1 MADGGLPD
9 RMLVAFLY
17 GPGDLRLEERP
28 VPEPGPGEVVA
39 RVRAATT
46 CGTDVKMFTRPYV
59 SSVVRLPSPFG
70 HEWAGEV
77 VAIGPG
83 VEGWEPGDRIRAG
96 NSAPCLTCRFCR
108 RGQQNLC
115 ENRLWLWGAFAEYIK
130 VPAHMLKV
138 NAQKVPEHLSFEE
151 AAVAEPLACVLHGAK
166 LASIQPGD
174 VVAIIGSGPIGILHA
189 QVAKHMGAAKVVIFD
204 LVDERLKVARSVGA
218 DLAVNAGRE
227 DPAEVV
233 KAETDG
239 LGADVVIEAVGLP
252 ATWEK
257 AFELVRRGGTVLEFG
272 GCPPGTS
279 VEVSTE
285 LLHYGEVRL
294 LGSFHATPREFEV
307 ALSLIA
313 SGTIRVRPLITSR
326 RRLAELHDVMRSLV
340 EEKKDLK
347 VAVIP

>member
-1 MADGGLPD
+1 
-9 RMLVAFLY
+9 MLVAVLY

-39 RVRAATT
+39 RVKAATT

-59 SSVVRLPSPFG
+59 SSVIKLPSPFG

-77 VAIGPG
+77 VAVGPG

-115 ENRLWLWGAFAEYIK
+115 EDRLWLWGAFAEYIK

-138 NAQKVPEHLSFEE
+138 NAQKVPEGLSYEE

-166 LASIQPGD
+166 AAGIKPGD

-189 QVAKHMGAAKVVIFD
+189 QVAKRMGAVEVIICD
-204 LVDERLKVARSVGA
+204 LIEERLKVALSVGA
-218 DLAVNAGRE
+218 DLAVNAREE
-227 DPAEVV
+227 DPTEVV
-233 KAETDG
+233 RAESDG

-252 ATWEK
+252 STWEK

-279 VEVSTE
+279 ISVSTE
-285 LLHYGEVRL
+285 LLHYGELRV

-307 ALSLIA
+307 ALSMIA
-313 SGTIRVRPLITSR
+313 SGAIKVKPLITSR
-326 RRLAELHDVMRSLV
+326 RHLAEIHDVLRGLV

>member
-1 MADGGLPD
+1 
-9 RMLVAFLY
+9 MLVAVLY

-28 VPEPGPGEVVA
+28 IPKPGPGELVA

-46 CGTDVKMFTRPYV
+46 CGTDVKMFVRPYV
-59 SSVVRLPSPFG
+59 SSVVKLPSPFG

-77 VAIGPG
+77 VAVGPG

-108 RGQQNLC
+108 RGEENLC
-115 ENRLWLWGAFAEYIK
+115 ERRVWLWGAFAEYIR
-130 VPAHMLKV
+130 VPERVLAV
-138 NAQKVPEHLSFEE
+138 NAQHIPDHLAFEE

-166 LASIQPGD
+166 LAGTKPGD

-189 QVAKHMGAAKVVIFD
+189 QVAKRMGAVKVIISD
-204 LVDERLKVARSVGA
+204 LVEDRLRIAKSVGA
-218 DLAVNAGRE
+218 DLTVNARE
-227 DPAEVV
+227 EDLAEVV
-233 KAETDG
+233 RAETDG
-239 LGADVVIEAVGLP
+239 LGADVVIEAVGTP

-279 VEVSTE
+279 ISISTE
-285 LLHYGEVRL
+285 LLHYGEVKV
-294 LGSFHATPREFEV
+294 LGAFHATPRDFEI
-307 ALSLIA
+307 ALSMIA
-313 SGTIRVRPLITSR
+313 SGSVAVKPLITSR
-326 RRLAELHDVMRSLV
+326 RRLSEIHAVMKSLV

-347 VAVIP
+347 VAIIP